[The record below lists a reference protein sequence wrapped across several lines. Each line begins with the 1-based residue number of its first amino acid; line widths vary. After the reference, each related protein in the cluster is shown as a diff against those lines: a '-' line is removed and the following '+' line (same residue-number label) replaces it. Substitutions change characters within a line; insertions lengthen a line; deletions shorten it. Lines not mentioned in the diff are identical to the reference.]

1 MAEIVA
7 AVVPA
12 VGLGGECPDSGYI
25 SSKMMILAGKSPGE
39 ARRVGGLAD
48 HYAGSAGMTG
58 LQAHTAG
65 LQVRVGTTDL
75 AASARGWL
83 DKAGTPGSIKLLEQA
98 DCGVLVG
105 ATSVGPAGDD
115 DAPARLE

>member
-25 SSKMMILAGKSPGE
+25 SSKMTIRAGKSPGE
-39 ARRVGGLAD
+39 ARRADGVSD

-58 LQAHTAG
+58 QQAHAAS
-65 LQVRVGTTDL
+65 LLVRVGATDL
-75 AASARGWL
+75 APSARGWI
-83 DKAGTPGSIKLLEQA
+83 DKAGSPGSINLLEQA

>member
-1 MAEIVA
+1 MYQGAIAAAHILGCGPKPAEYH
-7 AVVPA
+7 AVP
-12 VGLGGECPDSGYI
+12 
-25 SSKMMILAGKSPGE
+25 
-39 ARRVGGLAD
+39 RVTFTD
-48 HYAGSAGMTG
+48 PEIGSVGMTEE
-58 LQAHTAG
+58 QARTAG